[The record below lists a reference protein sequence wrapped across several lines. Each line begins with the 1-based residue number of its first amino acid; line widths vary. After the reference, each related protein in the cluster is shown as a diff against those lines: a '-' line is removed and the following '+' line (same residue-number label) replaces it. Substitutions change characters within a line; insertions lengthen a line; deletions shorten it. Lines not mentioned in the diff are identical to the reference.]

1 VYVREAYHLIHLRQ
15 QEFGPAASGT
25 ALCSCLHPFVQ
36 LFSLIQSLLTHP
48 SQPAL
53 ITLVNLQCG
62 FVAANES
69 FDLLSCHKRLLAI
82 VVLYYAFVTFLFR
95 CSFYCSP
102 SMCNNMPLCSAIYTI
117 WDL

>member
-36 LFSLIQSLLTHP
+36 LFSLIQSLLSRP

-69 FDLLSCHKRLLAI
+69 FDLLSCHKRLFAI
-82 VVLYYAFVTFLFR
+82 VVLCIMLLLLIYLDVAFTAARACATTCPFVLQ
-95 CSFYCSP
+95 
-102 SMCNNMPLCSAIYTI
+102 YTPYET
-117 WDL
+117 